1 MACPNQISLLLCT
14 VGRVMYDAWNDITT
28 GWRAE
33 DDCSSG
39 TSSNTSSTVAA
50 SAAAASSGVKHA
62 GVEPDIAGYG
72 SHTRSDS
79 TVSSVSSVNSYS
91 TANQSVPAFHVDHR

>member
-1 MACPNQISLLLCT
+1 
-14 VGRVMYDAWNDITT
+14 MYDAWNDITT

-33 DDCSSG
+33 DDCSTS

-50 SAAAASSGVKHA
+50 SAAAGARSRVNHA
-62 GVEPDIAGYG
+62 GAEADMTGYG

-79 TVSSVSSVNSYS
+79 TVSTVSSVKSYS
-91 TANQSVPAFHVDHR
+91 TANQSIPACYVDHR